1 MELVLFCS
9 QTNPLSNHLASN
21 SRDASTL
28 WVISAVPMDML
39 ALTATWQTPICP
51 PTVPH
56 CCLPAP
62 TLFNRENLQTSCTT
76 RLLAVVWG
84 QLQAANVLFGGDG
97 SQQEPP
103 YETMSQDGSFKTDTA
118 PTTAHFTLHYLHA
131 GRRFKH
137 KLHISSITR
146 NQNNLQKP
154 LLISSV
160 SSQLTITIRH

>member
-1 MELVLFCS
+1 MELLLFCS

-21 SRDASTL
+21 SRDASTS

-39 ALTATWQTPICP
+39 ALAATWQTPICH

-62 TLFNRENLQTSCTT
+62 MLFNRENLQTSCTT
-76 RLLAVVWG
+76 RLLAVVCG
-84 QLQAANVLFGGDG
+84 QLRHVLFEGDG
-97 SQQEPP
+97 LQQEPP
-103 YETMSQDGSFKTDTA
+103 YETLSQNGSFKTDTA
-118 PTTAHFTLHYLHA
+118 PTTAHFTLHYLHV

-137 KLHISSITR
+137 KLHISSYTR